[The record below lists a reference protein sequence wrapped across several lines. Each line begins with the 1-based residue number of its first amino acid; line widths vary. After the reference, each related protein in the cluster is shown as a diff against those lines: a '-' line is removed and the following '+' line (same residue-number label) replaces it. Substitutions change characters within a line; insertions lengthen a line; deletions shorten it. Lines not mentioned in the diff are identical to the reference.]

1 MLNAIEYLGKVGVGV
16 TGPEFF
22 RANDDKIYVVKRAN
36 NRVGK
41 TVLISEFLAAQLGRK
56 IGLIFPPSDIITLE
70 KFLLEDFSPPSKH
83 FASQYI
89 AKCQYTTS
97 ENILRADNLHEM
109 AGIILFD
116 HIFHNVDRTNNRKNI
131 LLCEQDHCTTIY
143 AIDNSHLFKTGRWSI
158 SALERLAPQIKVYP
172 NYLYGVLL
180 KKYLVPEDFTPYL
193 DRIKALSSNDILEI
207 VNEIPEEWLE
217 SLELKTALIQFIS
230 YRCHIVDKIYKELLK
245 KIPSKGN
252 DCSIE

>member
-16 TGPEFF
+16 TNPEFF
-22 RANDDKIYVVKRAN
+22 RANDNKIYVVKRTN

-41 TVLISEFLAAQLGRK
+41 TVLISEFLAAQLGEK
-56 IGLIFPPSDIITLE
+56 LNLIFPPSDIITVE
-70 KFLLEDFSPPSKH
+70 KFLLEDSSPPSKH

-89 AKCQYTTS
+89 VNCQYATS
-97 ENILRADNLHEM
+97 ENILLADNLHKM

-131 LLCEQDHCTTIY
+131 LLCKQDHCTTIY

-158 SALERLAPQIKVYP
+158 AALERLAPQIKVYP

-180 KKYLVPEDFTPYL
+180 KKHLSPEDFSPYL
-193 DRIKALSSNDILEI
+193 DRIKALSTNDILEI
-207 VNEIPEEWLE
+207 VNKIPEEWLE
-217 SLELKTALIQFIS
+217 SPELKIAVIQFITS
-230 YRCHIVDKIYKELLK
+230 RFFVVDKIYEELLK
-245 KIPSKGN
+245 KIPSK
-252 DCSIE
+252 ST